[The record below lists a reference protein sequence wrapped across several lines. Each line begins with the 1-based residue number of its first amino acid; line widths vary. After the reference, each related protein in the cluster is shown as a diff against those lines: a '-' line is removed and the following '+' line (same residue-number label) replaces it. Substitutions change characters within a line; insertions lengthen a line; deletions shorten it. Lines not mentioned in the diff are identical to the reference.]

1 METFKHIPNE
11 DQDDASAFYLAGYDP
26 SSVSGLTPEPRQ
38 YSPEPALDARL
49 ELMEETQELVLERY
63 VPRSHFQPAVKID
76 KDYRSK
82 WLKIGDAVAFL
93 FLAFGLGMILLY
105 LGAFKVIG
113 AVIYEAMQ

>member
-63 VPRSHFQPAVKID
+63 VPRSHFQPAAKID
-76 KDYRSK
+76 KPYRSK
-82 WLKIGDAVAFL
+82 WRKLGDIVAFC
-93 FLAFGLGMILLY
+93 FLTGGMVGGMYYFGLFERISEFL
-105 LGAFKVIG
+105 K
-113 AVIYEAMQ
+113 